1 MKRDAWRLQR
11 EAETTSISVRA
22 GLLGIVPPR
31 LIPAVWLDADER
43 KDVQEIVFAHR
54 EHGSG
59 DVVTFWLYAENA
71 FYLHCDLRRPVAA
84 SFWIAFPLPRWKEFL
99 AVVARLEM
107 LIVFTSRLP
116 SWAACESAY
125 SPFALVPGGE
135 QKFVEGFTID
145 IGHPELPGM
154 IDRWPAL
161 W

>member
-1 MKRDAWRLQR
+1 MKRDAGQLLL
-11 EAETTSISVRA
+11 EAAASSIAVRA

-31 LIPAVWLDADER
+31 LVPAVWLDADER
-43 KDVQEIVFAHR
+43 KDVQEIVIAHR

-71 FYLHCDLRRPVAA
+71 FYLHCNLRRPVET

-99 AVVARLEM
+99 AMVARLGN
-107 LIVFTSRLP
+107 LIVFTSTLP
-116 SWAACESAY
+116 SWAACESTY

-135 QKFVEGFTID
+135 QEFVEGFTIA